1 MKITKNNSCP
11 YQFFDRIEKN
21 RKRQK
26 NMYDNYSLKSKA
38 LHFSVNKM
46 QDNNKN
52 NQTLKNKSNS
62 NLKIKNQDLFNKT
75 LNTKTLTLNKN
86 NNLVTIYPNIIFEKV
101 TSSHN
106 KLTKEDIK
114 NFEKNEQII
123 LNSLFKGIE
132 QLNNKEFVINV
143 SQVFHS
149 QKYKKGKQSITTKES
164 ETENNSD
171 KNNISKSCNTYRT
184 NSKKN
189 SKEKSIHKNLNEIN
203 TTKGNKIIKIEFP
216 KNDYFQNK
224 NLTKNSPI
232 RLKYY
237 KEMKFNQNK
246 DIEKPK
252 INSFRNYHSKNI
264 KNIMQYSDLFD
275 ISSIKSNGN
284 GNNSISKNNVSV
296 QNSLMDFIK

>member
-11 YQFFDRIEKN
+11 NQFLDRIEKN

-26 NMYDNYSLKSKA
+26 NMYDNYTLKSNT

-46 QDNNKN
+46 KDRNKN
-52 NQTLKNKSNS
+52 NQTLKNKSNT
-62 NLKIKNQDLFNKT
+62 NLKIKNQDLFNKS

-132 QLNNKEFVINV
+132 QLNNKEFIINV
-143 SQVFHS
+143 SQVFHN

-164 ETENNSD
+164 ETENN
-171 KNNISKSCNTYRT
+171 NNISKSSNTYRT

-189 SKEKSIHKNLNEIN
+189 SKEKSFQKNLNEIN
-203 TTKGNKIIKIEFP
+203 TTKGKKIIKIEFP
-216 KNDYFQNK
+216 KNDYFQNN

-237 KEMKFNQNK
+237 KEMKFNQNN

-264 KNIMQYSDLFD
+264 KNIMQDSDLLD
-275 ISSIKSNGN
+275 ISSIKSNVN
-284 GNNSISKNNVSV
+284 CNNSI
-296 QNSLMDFIK
+296 

>member
-11 YQFFDRIEKN
+11 NQFLDRIEKN

-26 NMYDNYSLKSKA
+26 NMYDNYTLKSNT

-46 QDNNKN
+46 KDRNKN
-52 NQTLKNKSNS
+52 NQTLKNKSNT
-62 NLKIKNQDLFNKT
+62 NLKIKNQDLFNKS

-132 QLNNKEFVINV
+132 QLNNKEFIINV
-143 SQVFHS
+143 SQVFLN

-164 ETENNSD
+164 ETENN
-171 KNNISKSCNTYRT
+171 NNVSKSSNTYRT

-189 SKEKSIHKNLNEIN
+189 SKEKSFQKNLNEIN
-203 TTKGNKIIKIEFP
+203 TTKGKKIIKIEFP
-216 KNDYFQNK
+216 KNDYFQNN

-237 KEMKFNQNK
+237 KEMKFNQNN

-264 KNIMQYSDLFD
+264 KNIMQDSDLLD
-275 ISSIKSNGN
+275 ISSIKSNVN
-284 GNNSISKNNVSV
+284 CNNSISKNNVSV

>member
-11 YQFFDRIEKN
+11 NQFLDRIEKN

-26 NMYDNYSLKSKA
+26 NMYDNYTLKSNT

-46 QDNNKN
+46 KDRNKN
-52 NQTLKNKSNS
+52 NQTLKNKSNT
-62 NLKIKNQDLFNKT
+62 NLKIKNQDLFNKS

-132 QLNNKEFVINV
+132 QLNNKEFIINV
-143 SQVFHS
+143 SQVFHN

-164 ETENNSD
+164 ETENN
-171 KNNISKSCNTYRT
+171 NNISKSSNTYRT

-189 SKEKSIHKNLNEIN
+189 SKEKSFQKNLNEIN
-203 TTKGNKIIKIEFP
+203 TTKGKKIIKIEFP
-216 KNDYFQNK
+216 KNDYFQNN

-237 KEMKFNQNK
+237 KEMKFNQNN

-264 KNIMQYSDLFD
+264 KNIMQDSDLLD
-275 ISSIKSNGN
+275 ISSIKSNVN
-284 GNNSISKNNVSV
+284 CNNSTSKYSVSV

>member
-11 YQFFDRIEKN
+11 NQFLDRIEKN

-26 NMYDNYSLKSKA
+26 NMYDNYTLKSNT

-46 QDNNKN
+46 KDRNKN

-62 NLKIKNQDLFNKT
+62 NLKIKNQDLFNKS

-132 QLNNKEFVINV
+132 QLNNKEFIINV
-143 SQVFHS
+143 SQVFHN

-164 ETENNSD
+164 ETENN
-171 KNNISKSCNTYRT
+171 NNISKSSNTYRT

-189 SKEKSIHKNLNEIN
+189 SKEKSFQKNLNEIN
-203 TTKGNKIIKIEFP
+203 TTKGKKIIKIEFP
-216 KNDYFQNK
+216 KNDYFQNN

-237 KEMKFNQNK
+237 KEMKFNQNN

-264 KNIMQYSDLFD
+264 KNIMQDSDLLD
-275 ISSIKSNGN
+275 ISSIKSNVN
-284 GNNSISKNNVSV
+284 CNNSISKNNVSV

>member
-11 YQFFDRIEKN
+11 NQFLDRIEKN

-26 NMYDNYSLKSKA
+26 NMYDNYTLKSNT

-46 QDNNKN
+46 KDRNKN
-52 NQTLKNKSNS
+52 NQTLKNKSNT
-62 NLKIKNQDLFNKT
+62 NLKIKNQDLFNKS

-132 QLNNKEFVINV
+132 QLNNKEFIINV
-143 SQVFHS
+143 SQVFHN

-164 ETENNSD
+164 ETENN
-171 KNNISKSCNTYRT
+171 NNISKSSNTYRT

-189 SKEKSIHKNLNEIN
+189 SKEKSFQKNLNEIN
-203 TTKGNKIIKIEFP
+203 TTKGKKIIKIEFP
-216 KNDYFQNK
+216 KNDYFQNN

-237 KEMKFNQNK
+237 KEMKFNQNN

-264 KNIMQYSDLFD
+264 KNMMQDSDLLD
-275 ISSIKSNGN
+275 ISSIKSNVN
-284 GNNSISKNNVSV
+284 CNNSISKNNVSV

>member
-11 YQFFDRIEKN
+11 NQFLDRIEKN

-26 NMYDNYSLKSKA
+26 NMYDNYTLKSNT

-46 QDNNKN
+46 KDRNKN
-52 NQTLKNKSNS
+52 NQTLKNKSNT
-62 NLKIKNQDLFNKT
+62 NLKIKNQDLFNKS

-132 QLNNKEFVINV
+132 QLNNKEFIINV
-143 SQVFHS
+143 SQVFHN

-164 ETENNSD
+164 ETENN
-171 KNNISKSCNTYRT
+171 NNISKSSNTYRT

-189 SKEKSIHKNLNEIN
+189 SKEKSFQKNLNEIN
-203 TTKGNKIIKIEFP
+203 TTKGKKIIKIEFP
-216 KNDYFQNK
+216 KNDYFQNN

-237 KEMKFNQNK
+237 KEMNFNQNN

-264 KNIMQYSDLFD
+264 KNMMQDSDLLD
-275 ISSIKSNGN
+275 ISSIKSNVN
-284 GNNSISKNNVSV
+284 CNNSISKNNVSV

>member
-11 YQFFDRIEKN
+11 NQFLDRIEKN

-26 NMYDNYSLKSKA
+26 NMYDNYTLKSNT

-46 QDNNKN
+46 KDRNKN
-52 NQTLKNKSNS
+52 NQTLKNKSNT
-62 NLKIKNQDLFNKT
+62 NLKIKNQDLFNKS

-132 QLNNKEFVINV
+132 QLNNKEFIINV
-143 SQVFHS
+143 SQVFHN

-164 ETENNSD
+164 ETENN
-171 KNNISKSCNTYRT
+171 NNISKSSNTYRT

-189 SKEKSIHKNLNEIN
+189 SKEKSFQKNLNEIN
-203 TTKGNKIIKIEFP
+203 TTKGKKIIKIEFP
-216 KNDYFQNK
+216 KNDYFQNN

-237 KEMKFNQNK
+237 KEMNFNQNN

-264 KNIMQYSDLFD
+264 KNMMQDSDLLD
-275 ISSIKSNGN
+275 ISSIKSNVN
-284 GNNSISKNNVSV
+284 CNNSISKNNVSV
-296 QNSLMDFIK
+296 QNSLMNFIK

>member
-11 YQFFDRIEKN
+11 NQFLDRIEKN

-26 NMYDNYSLKSKA
+26 NMYDNYTLKSNT

-46 QDNNKN
+46 KDRNKN
-52 NQTLKNKSNS
+52 NQTLKNKSNT
-62 NLKIKNQDLFNKT
+62 NLKIKNQDLFNKS

-132 QLNNKEFVINV
+132 QLNNKEFIINV
-143 SQVFHS
+143 SQVFHN

-164 ETENNSD
+164 ETENN
-171 KNNISKSCNTYRT
+171 NNISKSSNTYRT

-189 SKEKSIHKNLNEIN
+189 SKEKSFQKNLNEIN
-203 TTKGNKIIKIEFP
+203 TTKGKKIIKIEFP
-216 KNDYFQNK
+216 KNDYFQNN

-237 KEMKFNQNK
+237 KEMKFNQNN

-264 KNIMQYSDLFD
+264 KNMMQDSDLFD
-275 ISSIKSNGN
+275 VSSIKSNVN
-284 GNNSISKNNVSV
+284 CNNSISKNNVSV
-296 QNSLMDFIK
+296 QNSLMNFIK

>member
-11 YQFFDRIEKN
+11 NQFLDRIEKN

-26 NMYDNYSLKSKA
+26 NMYDNYTLKSNT

-46 QDNNKN
+46 KDRNKN
-52 NQTLKNKSNS
+52 NQTLKNKSNT
-62 NLKIKNQDLFNKT
+62 NLKIKNQDLFNKS

-123 LNSLFKGIE
+123 LNSLIKGIE
-132 QLNNKEFVINV
+132 QLNNKEFIINV
-143 SQVFHS
+143 SQVFHN

-164 ETENNSD
+164 ETENN
-171 KNNISKSCNTYRT
+171 NNISKSSNTYRT

-189 SKEKSIHKNLNEIN
+189 SKEKSFQKNLNEIN
-203 TTKGNKIIKIEFP
+203 TTKGKKIIKIEFP
-216 KNDYFQNK
+216 KNDYFQNN

-237 KEMKFNQNK
+237 KEMNFHQNN

-264 KNIMQYSDLFD
+264 KNMMQDSDLLD
-275 ISSIKSNGN
+275 ISSIKSNVN
-284 GNNSISKNNVSV
+284 CNNSISKNNVSV
-296 QNSLMDFIK
+296 QNSLMNFIK

>member
-11 YQFFDRIEKN
+11 NQFLDRIEKN

-26 NMYDNYSLKSKA
+26 NMYDNYTLKSNT

-46 QDNNKN
+46 KDRNKN
-52 NQTLKNKSNS
+52 NQTLKNKSNT
-62 NLKIKNQDLFNKT
+62 NLKIKNQDLFNKS

-132 QLNNKEFVINV
+132 QLNNKEFIINV
-143 SQVFHS
+143 SQVFHN

-164 ETENNSD
+164 ETENN
-171 KNNISKSCNTYRT
+171 NNISKSSNTYRT

-189 SKEKSIHKNLNEIN
+189 SKEKSFQKNLNEIN
-203 TTKGNKIIKIEFP
+203 TTKGKKIIKIEFP
-216 KNDYFQNK
+216 KNDYFQNN

-237 KEMKFNQNK
+237 KEMKFNQNN
-246 DIEKPK
+246 DIKKPK

-264 KNIMQYSDLFD
+264 KNIMQDSDLLD
-275 ISSIKSNGN
+275 ISSIKSNVN
-284 GNNSISKNNVSV
+284 CNNSISKNNVSV

>member
-11 YQFFDRIEKN
+11 NQFLDRIEKN

-26 NMYDNYSLKSKA
+26 NMYDNYTLKSNT

-46 QDNNKN
+46 KDRNKN
-52 NQTLKNKSNS
+52 NQTLKNKSNT
-62 NLKIKNQDLFNKT
+62 NLKIKNQDLFNKS

-132 QLNNKEFVINV
+132 QLNNKEFIINV
-143 SQVFHS
+143 SQVFHN

-164 ETENNSD
+164 ETENN
-171 KNNISKSCNTYRT
+171 NNISKSSNTYRT

-189 SKEKSIHKNLNEIN
+189 SKEKSFQKNLNEIN
-203 TTKGNKIIKIEFP
+203 TTKGKKIIKIEFP
-216 KNDYFQNK
+216 KNDYFQNN

-237 KEMKFNQNK
+237 KEMNFNQNN

-264 KNIMQYSDLFD
+264 KNMMQDSDLFD
-275 ISSIKSNGN
+275 VSSIKSNVN
-284 GNNSISKNNVSV
+284 CNNSISKNNVSV
-296 QNSLMDFIK
+296 QNSLMNFIK

>member
-11 YQFFDRIEKN
+11 NQFLDRIEKN

-26 NMYDNYSLKSKA
+26 NMYDNYTLKSNT

-46 QDNNKN
+46 KDRNKN
-52 NQTLKNKSNS
+52 NQTLKNKSNT
-62 NLKIKNQDLFNKT
+62 NLKIKNQDLFNKS

-106 KLTKEDIK
+106 KLTKKNIK

-132 QLNNKEFVINV
+132 QLNNKEFIINV
-143 SQVFHS
+143 SQVFHN

-164 ETENNSD
+164 ETENN
-171 KNNISKSCNTYRT
+171 NNISKSSNTYRT

-189 SKEKSIHKNLNEIN
+189 SKEKSFQKNLNEIN
-203 TTKGNKIIKIEFP
+203 TTKGKKIIKIEFP
-216 KNDYFQNK
+216 KNDYFQNN

-237 KEMKFNQNK
+237 KEMNFNQNN

-264 KNIMQYSDLFD
+264 KNIMQDSDLLD
-275 ISSIKSNGN
+275 ISSIKSNVN
-284 GNNSISKNNVSV
+284 CNNSISKNNVSV

>member
-11 YQFFDRIEKN
+11 NQFLDRIEKN

-26 NMYDNYSLKSKA
+26 NMYDNYTLKSNT

-46 QDNNKN
+46 KDRNKN

-62 NLKIKNQDLFNKT
+62 NLKIKNQDLFNKS

-132 QLNNKEFVINV
+132 QLNNKEFIINV
-143 SQVFHS
+143 SQVFHN

-164 ETENNSD
+164 ETENN
-171 KNNISKSCNTYRT
+171 NNISKSSNTYRT

-189 SKEKSIHKNLNEIN
+189 SKEKSFQKNLNEIN
-203 TTKGNKIIKIEFP
+203 TTKGKKIIKIEFP
-216 KNDYFQNK
+216 KNDYFQNN

-237 KEMKFNQNK
+237 KEMKFNQNN

-264 KNIMQYSDLFD
+264 KNMMQDSDLLD
-275 ISSIKSNGN
+275 ISSIKSNVN
-284 GNNSISKNNVSV
+284 CNNSISKNNVSV

>member
-11 YQFFDRIEKN
+11 NQFLDRIEKN

-26 NMYDNYSLKSKA
+26 NMYDNYTLKSNT

-46 QDNNKN
+46 KDRNKN
-52 NQTLKNKSNS
+52 NQTLKNKSNT
-62 NLKIKNQDLFNKT
+62 NLKIKNQDLFNKS

-132 QLNNKEFVINV
+132 QLNNKEFIINV
-143 SQVFHS
+143 SQVFHN

-164 ETENNSD
+164 ETENN
-171 KNNISKSCNTYRT
+171 NNISKSSNTYRT

-189 SKEKSIHKNLNEIN
+189 SKEKSFQKNLNEIN
-203 TTKGNKIIKIEFP
+203 TTKGKKIIKIEFP
-216 KNDYFQNK
+216 KNDYFQNN

-237 KEMKFNQNK
+237 KEMKFNQNN

-264 KNIMQYSDLFD
+264 KNIMQDSDLLD
-275 ISSIKSNGN
+275 ISSIKSNVN
-284 GNNSISKNNVSV
+284 CNNSTSKYSVSV
-296 QNSLMDFIK
+296 QNSLMDLIK

>member
-11 YQFFDRIEKN
+11 NQFLDRIEKN

-26 NMYDNYSLKSKA
+26 NMYDNYTLKSNT

-46 QDNNKN
+46 KDRNKN
-52 NQTLKNKSNS
+52 NQTLKNKSNT
-62 NLKIKNQDLFNKT
+62 NLKIKNQDLFNKS

-106 KLTKEDIK
+106 KLTKKNIK

-132 QLNNKEFVINV
+132 QLNNKEFIINV
-143 SQVFHS
+143 SQVFHN

-164 ETENNSD
+164 ETENN
-171 KNNISKSCNTYRT
+171 NNISKSSNTYRT

-189 SKEKSIHKNLNEIN
+189 SKEKSFQKNLNEIN
-203 TTKGNKIIKIEFP
+203 TTKGKKIIKIEFP
-216 KNDYFQNK
+216 KNDYFQNN

-237 KEMKFNQNK
+237 KEMNFNQNN

-264 KNIMQYSDLFD
+264 KNMMQDSDLFD
-275 ISSIKSNGN
+275 VSSIKSNVN
-284 GNNSISKNNVSV
+284 CNNSISKNNVSV

>member
-11 YQFFDRIEKN
+11 NQFLDRIEKN

-26 NMYDNYSLKSKA
+26 NIYDNYTLKSNT

-46 QDNNKN
+46 KDRNKN

-62 NLKIKNQDLFNKT
+62 NLKIKNQDLFNKS

-132 QLNNKEFVINV
+132 QLNNKEFIINV
-143 SQVFHS
+143 SQVFHN

-164 ETENNSD
+164 ETENN
-171 KNNISKSCNTYRT
+171 NNISKSSNTYRT

-189 SKEKSIHKNLNEIN
+189 SKEKSFQKNLNEIN
-203 TTKGNKIIKIEFP
+203 TTKGKKIIKIEFP
-216 KNDYFQNK
+216 KNDYFQNN

-237 KEMKFNQNK
+237 KEMKFNQNN

-252 INSFRNYHSKNI
+252 INSFRNYHNKNI
-264 KNIMQYSDLFD
+264 KNIMQDSDLLD
-275 ISSIKSNGN
+275 ISSIKSNVN
-284 GNNSISKNNVSV
+284 CNNSISKNNFSV

>member
-11 YQFFDRIEKN
+11 NQFLDRIEKN

-26 NMYDNYSLKSKA
+26 NMYDNYTLKSNT

-46 QDNNKN
+46 KDRNKN
-52 NQTLKNKSNS
+52 NQTLKNKSNT
-62 NLKIKNQDLFNKT
+62 NLKIKNQDLFNKS

-132 QLNNKEFVINV
+132 QLNNKEFIINV
-143 SQVFHS
+143 SQVFHN

-164 ETENNSD
+164 ETENN
-171 KNNISKSCNTYRT
+171 NNVSKSSNTYRT

-189 SKEKSIHKNLNEIN
+189 SKEKSFQKNLNEIN
-203 TTKGNKIIKIEFP
+203 TTKGKKIIKIEFP
-216 KNDYFQNK
+216 KNDYFQNN

-237 KEMKFNQNK
+237 KEMKFNQNN

-264 KNIMQYSDLFD
+264 KNIMQDSDLLD
-275 ISSIKSNGN
+275 ISSIKSNVN
-284 GNNSISKNNVSV
+284 CNNSISKNNVSV

>member
-11 YQFFDRIEKN
+11 NQFLDRIEKN

-26 NMYDNYSLKSKA
+26 NMYDNYTLKSNT

-46 QDNNKN
+46 KDRNKN
-52 NQTLKNKSNS
+52 NQTLKNKSNT
-62 NLKIKNQDLFNKT
+62 NLKIKNQDLFNKS

-132 QLNNKEFVINV
+132 QLNNKEFIINV
-143 SQVFHS
+143 SQVFHN

-164 ETENNSD
+164 ETENN
-171 KNNISKSCNTYRT
+171 NNISKSSNTYRT

-189 SKEKSIHKNLNEIN
+189 SKEKSFQKNLNEIN
-203 TTKGNKIIKIEFP
+203 TTKGKKIIKIEFP
-216 KNDYFQNK
+216 KNDYFQNN

-237 KEMKFNQNK
+237 KEMKFNQNN

-264 KNIMQYSDLFD
+264 KNIMQDSDLLD
-275 ISSIKSNGN
+275 ISSIKSNVN
-284 GNNSISKNNVSV
+284 CNNSISKNNVSV